1 MGIRKVIVK
10 MTFRKLFILNNV
22 LHVGYIM
29 KNLVYD
35 IEQKQVQN
43 GFQSKKFILL
53 KSEIFVRKW
62 YLYGGLLKMNVM
74 SIVTKDND
82 DDDDDD
88 CLLFLS
94 I

>member
-35 IEQKQVQN
+35 IEQK
-43 GFQSKKFILL
+43 
-53 KSEIFVRKW
+53 
-62 YLYGGLLKMNVM
+62 
-74 SIVTKDND
+74 
-82 DDDDDD
+82 
-88 CLLFLS
+88 
-94 I
+94 